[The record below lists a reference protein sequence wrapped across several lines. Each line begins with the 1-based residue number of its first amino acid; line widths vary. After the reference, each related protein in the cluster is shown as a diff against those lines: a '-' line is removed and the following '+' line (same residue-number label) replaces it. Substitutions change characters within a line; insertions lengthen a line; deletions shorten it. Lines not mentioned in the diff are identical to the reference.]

1 MIRHDRNWYIA
12 PETALSHFQPIT
24 CNETDGVTSAEE
36 EYDYDLLGASKPVND
51 SRDPEQ
57 VDEELLYEIDGID
70 EVQSKLSSPHLDN
83 ILDSIDL
90 NNLADPVVPSIE
102 EHTNETLISKPKKP
116 RRARFPTETPTVQRT
131 TSRKNK
137 CVPGLRE

>member
-12 PETALSHFQPIT
+12 PETALSHFQPNT
-24 CNETDGVTSAEE
+24 CNKTDGVTSAEE

-57 VDEELLYEIDGID
+57 IDEELLYEINGID

-83 ILDSIDL
+83 VLDSIDL

-102 EHTNETLISKPKKP
+102 KL
-116 RRARFPTETPTVQRT
+116 PTKR
-131 TSRKNK
+131 
-137 CVPGLRE
+137 